1 MSTPRLDFAVDL
13 DLDLDLAPAALG
25 DSVRAVG
32 FLDQIAAGELG
43 VRVHFGDGL
52 ESLEEAPNAA
62 LLRDPER
69 RVAWEIAF
77 VPYRLDL
84 REATLDVLRDDVEGE
99 ARAAFE
105 ATWTQLGAETD
116 AAARPPVRT
125 SDPAWS
131 PVVLIESTT
140 VDAVPALRVIH
151 RMSYQPTHEMVI
163 GRIVVPV
170 ANGVISLS
178 ASSLTRNTGYRE
190 TMRLQAA
197 LASRPGESAAK
208 VGSELGQAA
217 YDDPTYDLLFPD
229 HPLSLVRAAL
239 AWLEGAEGGGLA
251 ITDPLRLPSPG
262 EVVLPAAGCAVT
274 PPPRYVALPEGALP
288 IASTLA
294 VLTRVGLAVTTP
306 RLLDVWRIE
315 DTVILGA
322 DRAGQLVRLARKNAA
337 GWAGEGATGVE
348 ARVVKLPAKD
358 GRTHALSEI
367 RFTTDNGPTHAV
379 ARWMADTDGTV
390 FRVAA
395 SGGPWIPKE
404 ALRADA
410 DQALGSLRRLDPPGI
425 EPGEAMPT
433 AEVVKPRRTWWP
445 FG

>member
-1 MSTPRLDFAVDL
+1 M
-13 DLDLDLAPAALG
+13 
-25 DSVRAVG
+25 G
-32 FLDQIAAGELG
+32 FLDQVASGELG
-43 VRVHFGDGL
+43 ARVHFGDDI
-52 ESLEEAPNAA
+52 ESLEEASNAA

-84 REATLDVLRDDVEGE
+84 REATLDVLRDDIAIE

-105 ATWTQLGAETD
+105 ATWTQLGAESESGND
-116 AAARPPVRT
+116 AAARPPART

-131 PVVLIESTT
+131 PVILLEATT
-140 VDAVPALRVIH
+140 LDDAPALRVIH
-151 RMSYQPTHEMVI
+151 RMSYQPTHEMVV
-163 GRIVVPV
+163 GRVLIPV
-170 ANGVISLS
+170 ANGVLSIS
-178 ASSLTRNTGYRE
+178 ASSLTRTTGYRE

-197 LASRPGESAAK
+197 LASRPGEDAEEIAR
-208 VGSELGQAA
+208 ELGQAG

-239 AWLEGAEGGGLA
+239 AWLVDSDGGGLVVA
-251 ITDPLRLPSPG
+251 DPLVLPG
-262 EVVLPAAGCAVT
+262 ESEIALPVARCAVT
-274 PPPRYVALPEGALP
+274 PPPRYLALPDGALP
-288 IASTLA
+288 IAPTLA
-294 VLTRVGLAVTTP
+294 VLTRVGLAVMTP
-306 RLLDVWRIE
+306 RLVDVWRIE

-322 DRAGQLVRLARKNAA
+322 DREGQLVKLARKNAA
-337 GWAGEGATGVE
+337 GWAGEGATDVE
-348 ARVVKLPAKD
+348 AKVAKLPSKD
-358 GRTHALSEI
+358 GRTHVKSEI
-367 RFTTDNGPTHAV
+367 TFTTANGPTHAV

-410 DQALGSLRRLDPPGI
+410 EQVLSSLRRLDSPAEEAKE
-425 EPGEAMPT
+425 EPAAEEA
-433 AEVVKPRRTWWP
+433 VKPKRKWWP